1 MVLFV
6 SDLDGTLLNNSSSI
20 DPNSIEKLNTLLGAG
35 VHFTVATARAYPSI
49 KTILDGLNLTLP
61 IIEQNGALIRDYTSG
76 HVLSAQ
82 LMARQS
88 VADVC
93 HAFARWGAFPTVSV
107 LLGDENVVLHGEI
120 NNPGMEWAI
129 ESMGQANQP
138 RRLIEYRDMSTIMSA
153 PVLIFRYLGSEKE
166 IKNIGAE
173 IIIRHPDLSVT
184 MFHNFYTDGW
194 EINVS
199 SLNANKGHA
208 LRELR
213 EHAKGIR
220 KVVVFGDS
228 DNDMDMFHHADESYA
243 VANGT
248 PEARLKATATIGLN
262 TEEAVVQFIENHA
275 RSVSLAGTI

>member
-6 SDLDGTLLNNSSSI
+6 SDLDGTLLNNDSAIDPASI
-20 DPNSIEKLNTLLGAG
+20 DKLNNLLAAG
-35 VHFTVATARAYPSI
+35 VHFTVATARAYSSI
-49 KTILDGLNLTLP
+49 RTILDGVNLTLP
-61 IIEQNGALIRDYTSG
+61 IIEQNGALIREYTTG

-107 LLGDENVVLHGEI
+107 LLGDENVVFHGEI

-129 ESMGQANQP
+129 SSMGQARQP
-138 RRLIEYRDMSTIMSA
+138 RRLVEYKDMGSVMAA
-153 PVLIFRYLGSEKE
+153 PVLIFRYLGPEKE
-166 IKNIGAE
+166 IKSIGAE

-184 MFHNFYTDGW
+184 MFHNFYTGGW

-199 SLNANKGHA
+199 SLNANKGRA
-208 LRELR
+208 LGDLR
-213 EHAKGIR
+213 EHAKGAT

-248 PEARLKATATIGLN
+248 AEARSKATAIIGHN
-262 TEEAVVQFIENHA
+262 TESSVVHFIESHA
-275 RSVSLAGTI
+275 RRLSLVS